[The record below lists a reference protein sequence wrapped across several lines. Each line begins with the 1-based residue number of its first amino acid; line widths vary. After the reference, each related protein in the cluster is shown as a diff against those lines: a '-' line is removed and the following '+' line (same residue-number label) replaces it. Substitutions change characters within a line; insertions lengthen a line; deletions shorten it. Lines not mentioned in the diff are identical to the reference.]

1 MQVERFGKEY
11 AQTVLDQ
18 HQKFHKAREVAMELA
33 TLTSEVG
40 MDEYHDH
47 LALLRL
53 LKDKWAN
60 GENVTLTCGDTGIYV
75 CSVYTSFL
83 ILNSFFFK
91 LHH

>member
-1 MQVERFGKEY
+1 MERNTLNSFRS
-11 AQTVLDQ
+11 AS
-18 HQKFHKAREVAMELA
+18 KFHKAREVAMELA

-75 CSVYTSFL
+75 VYIPLF
-83 ILNSFFFK
+83 
-91 LHH
+91 